1 MITETITPS
10 EQLPSRTAPTPNL
23 GLTRTRPSRI
33 LYPGIALM
41 IAVVVG
47 VGFGPTLGV
56 RLIHPPSPR
65 PGVLYLHV
73 ALFVAWVLIFVV
85 QTLLVRSRRIGWHRR
100 LGIFGAMTGTSMPI
114 IGIATALTMTRL
126 AGNGVAGQAAL
137 VISFFDMFAFASTF
151 GLAVW
156 LRHRPDYHRRLMLM
170 ASCGLTV
177 AAFARFPTWLMPD
190 NAWYIAVDALILV
203 AVLRDVIVERRLH
216 PVFKVGLPLLMAGQA
231 TAMWIFLSRSPIW
244 LSIARGLLR
253 TLSPPT

>member
-1 MITETITPS
+1 MS
-10 EQLPSRTAPTPNL
+10 SRPISGPARAQPA
-23 GLTRTRPSRI
+23 RI

-47 VGFGPTLGV
+47 VGFVPTLGA

-65 PGVLYLHV
+65 PAVLYLHV
-73 ALFVAWVLIFVV
+73 ALFVAWVLVFVV
-85 QTLLVRSRRIGWHRR
+85 QTLLVHSRRIRWHRR
-100 LGIFGAMTGTSMPI
+100 LGVFGAMMGTSMPI

-126 AGNGVAGQAAL
+126 AANGVAGEAAL
-137 VISFFDMFAFASTF
+137 AISFFDMFAFASAF

-177 AAFARFPTWLMPD
+177 AAFARFPAWLMPD

-203 AVLRDVIVERRLH
+203 AVLRDVIVERRIH

-231 TAMWIFLSRSPIW
+231 TAMWIFLNRWPIW
-244 LSIARGLLR
+244 LSIARSLLR
-253 TLSPPT
+253 TLPPPT